1 MLAIEDRIN
10 YIEKIIS
17 QNQLGLATFLV
28 SLSNKTVLH
37 IKILRLSILQ
47 TPLNTSLTAIL
58 IYLPDAQFHL
68 KILMV

>member
-17 QNQLGLATFLV
+17 QNQLGLATFLA